1 MILAAT
7 GHRPDKLGGYSME
20 IAGGLM
26 MLAVKHID
34 AMKPTEVI
42 SGMALGWDMAVA
54 EAAVFLNVPFVAAV
68 PFTGQAAKWPPE
80 SRAIY
85 SALIAKAKSVTIV
98 SPGGFATWKMHA
110 RNKWMVKNADH
121 MLALWNGKGGGTKNC
136 IEEANKRGKPIT
148 NVWDEW
154 SKR

>member
-34 AMKPTEVI
+34 ILKPTEII

-54 EAAVFLNVPFVAAV
+54 EAAVFLNIPFVAAV

-85 SALIAKAKSVTIV
+85 TALIAKAKSVKIV
-98 SPGGFATWKMHA
+98 SPGGFAAWKMQA
-110 RNKWMVKNADH
+110 RNKWMVDNADH
-121 MLALWNGKGGGTKNC
+121 MLALYNNKGGGTANC
-136 IEEANKRGKPIT
+136 IREARRQEKPIT
-148 NVWDEW
+148 NVWVEW
-154 SKR
+154 SSR